1 MIAVTAQQDFT
12 FRAVS
17 MLKGETRELG
27 AMQAVILKA
36 KGFVAYGRPEQIAVA
51 TPKRR
56 RTYKRRDLTA
66 EAVTKA

>member
-17 MLKGETRELG
+17 MVKGETRELG

-36 KGFVAYGRPEQIAVA
+36 KGFVAYGVS

-66 EAVTKA
+66 ETKA

>member
-36 KGFVAYGRPEQIAVA
+36 KGFVAYGRPEDATP
-51 TPKRR
+51 TPKRK

-66 EAVTKA
+66 DTKA